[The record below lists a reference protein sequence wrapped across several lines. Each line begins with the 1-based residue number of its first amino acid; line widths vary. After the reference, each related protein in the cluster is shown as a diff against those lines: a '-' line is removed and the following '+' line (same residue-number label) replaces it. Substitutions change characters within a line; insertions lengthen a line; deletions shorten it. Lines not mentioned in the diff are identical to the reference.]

1 MYKTVK
7 PFAAAAR
14 SVKFVSKSQ
23 NFLVYPK
30 TTCVPMLHIL
40 PLIYE
45 EGT

>member
-23 NFLVYPK
+23 NFLVLK
-30 TTCVPMLHIL
+30 TTFVPMLHIM